1 MTDTDKLNMEDAG
14 RGTDDEVVW
23 SSMDDAADEVQMPSE
38 ADQDGGDGTE
48 PDSNEAPA
56 AENPA
61 FDEEDDAS
69 AAKWYVAHTYSGYE
83 NKVKVNLEKTIANM
97 HLEDSILEV
106 RVPTQEVIESTARD
120 GEDAD
125 QIEYTEDGERKPP
138 KKKKAP
144 KTKKVQKKLFP
155 GYVFVHMIMNDD
167 NWYIVRNTRG
177 VTGFVGSDS
186 TKPLPLSE
194 QEMMSL
200 GVAPARPSVSFETG
214 ESVRVTGGVWVNAIG
229 VITSID
235 EAKQTVKIS
244 IPEFMNGTPVG
255 MNVTDI
261 TKVK

>member
-1 MTDTDKLNMEDAG
+1 MTDTDMLNMEAADAQAG
-14 RGTDDEVVW
+14 DTVVW
-23 SSMDDAADEVQMPSE
+23 SSAADEDEMN
-38 ADQDGGDGTE
+38 
-48 PDSNEAPA
+48 DSP
-56 AENPA
+56 AENSAPETEEPSA
-61 FDEEDDAS
+61 EEAGETSPSGSEDDSS

-106 RVPTQEVIESTARD
+106 RVPTQEVVESTARD
-120 GEDAD
+120 GDDAEK
-125 QIEYTEDGERKPP
+125 IEYTEDGERKPP

-144 KTKKVQKKLFP
+144 RQKVVQKKLFP
-155 GYVFVHMIMNDD
+155 GYVFLHMIMNDD

-194 QEMMSL
+194 SEMRSL
-200 GVAPARPSVSFETG
+200 GVAPSVPTFDFEVGDT
-214 ESVRVTGGVWVNAIG
+214 VRVTGGVWVNAIG
-229 VITSID
+229 VVASID
-235 EAKQTVKIS
+235 EAKQAVKIS

-261 TKVK
+261 VKVK